1 MKIYNYF
8 LTAILAIAMV
18 AACTSPN
25 GTEGEDGVEKVT
37 LVPSSPTIEGDGV
50 DIVTFS
56 VLSGETDVTADAKV
70 FRAEDNSEL
79 VNKTFSTDIPGEYEF
94 YATYGVFASENVKV
108 TALGGLTLTTDKT
121 VIVGNGEDAATL
133 TVTQEGQDVTSES
146 TFYLIQE
153 EGEPVQLEGNTFVST
168 VAGQHQIYAKK
179 GTASSAPLTILASAY
194 DNEPNKTNFRE
205 RAMLLQFTAQGCG
218 YCPLMKKGLMILH
231 EQGWDDGIS
240 VACHV
245 GFMQDSMYPTFW
257 NRLWTYYGAG
267 ATGIPAMSFNLDTET
282 GTGAYANANATATN
296 LKQITSDVI
305 NKYPVTAGIS
315 ATFLPEGDS
324 QMKVTAT
331 FKASEAGDYKV
342 AAWLLEDHID
352 GVQSDYNN
360 VLTTEQKR
368 DHCDVL
374 RAVSNQ
380 DDFTGDVLNIGAGE
394 SVEKSW
400 TFNVSSLKEGVIE
413 NAHVVVFITK
423 KEANGLYIV
432 NNIINCNMND
442 SVGFEY
448 VD

>member
-1 MKIYNYF
+1 MKIYNYL
-8 LTAILAIAMV
+8 LTAVLAIAMF
-18 AACTSPN
+18 AACTPA
-25 GTEGEDGVEKVT
+25 GEETAEKVT
-37 LVPSSPTIEGDGV
+37 LVPSSETIEGDGV
-50 DIVTFS
+50 DVVTFT
-56 VLSGETDVTADAKV
+56 VLSGETDVTAEAKV
-70 FRAEDNSEL
+70 FKASDNTEL
-79 VNKTFSTDIPGEYEF
+79 VNKSFSTDIPGEYEF
-94 YATYGVFASENVKV
+94 YATYGVIASDNVKV
-108 TALGGLTLTTDKT
+108 TALEGATISTDKAI
-121 VIVGNGEDAATL
+121 IVANGEDQAVL
-133 TVTQEGQDVTSES
+133 TVTQEGQDVTAES
-146 TFYLIQE
+146 TFYLLQE
-153 EGEPVQLEGNTFVST
+153 DGESVQLESNVFTT
-168 VAGQHQIYAKK
+168 TEAGQHQIYAKK
-179 GTASSAPLTILASAY
+179 GTASSAPVAILATAY
-194 DNEPNKTNFRE
+194 DNEPSNFNFRE

-240 VACHV
+240 VACHI

-257 NRLWTYYGAG
+257 NALWTNYGAG

-282 GTGAYANANATATN
+282 GTGAYANATATATN

-413 NAHVVVFITK
+413 NARVVVFITK

-448 VD
+448 VE